1 MEQNVARINE
11 PQHIETAGAPVASPA
26 PLGLGMLAFTTALL
40 GCFYAGFIVPYGN
53 PAIRAAV
60 GVALLA
66 GGIVLILAGMWDFR
80 KNHMMTATTFT
91 AYGGFLTALGVIFMP
106 NFGVQAALGGYLHLF
121 LGLLFLCWTIFTG
134 VLCVGA
140 VRANTSLAMTLG
152 LLFLAYLLLT
162 IGELAG
168 GSVILTMIGGW
179 VAILSAI
186 VAWIV
191 SAASMLSIATKK
203 EAFRIPLG
211 RRLAVVE

>member
-11 PQHIETAGAPVASPA
+11 SQHIETAGAPAASPA

-60 GVALLA
+60 GAALLA

-80 KNHMMTATTFT
+80 RNYMMTATTFT
-91 AYGGFLTALGVIFMP
+91 AYGGFLAALGFIFMP
-106 NFGVQAALGGYLHLF
+106 NFGVQAALGGYLPLF

-134 VLCVGA
+134 ILCLGA
-140 VRANTSLAMTLG
+140 LRTNTSLAATLG
-152 LLFLAYLLLT
+152 LLFIAFLLLM

-168 GSVILTMIGGW
+168 GSVVLTRIGGW
-179 VAILSAI
+179 VAILTAI
-186 VAWIV
+186 VAWLV
-191 SAASMLSIATKK
+191 AAASMLSIAMKNET
-203 EAFRIPLG
+203 FRIPMG